1 MKLETPRVLPLEESE
16 WTPSQAEVLT
26 RQTMRGN
33 VPNVF
38 KTLIR
43 HEKLAKRWL
52 VFATHILSKNTLSP
66 REREI
71 AILRTGWLA
80 GSGYEWA
87 QHVIIGRDA
96 GLTEEE
102 LEAIKA
108 GTDAGAWSDH
118 ERWVLKACDELHSDS
133 FISDEVWEG
142 LSETYNTEQMMDL
155 IFTCGQYR
163 MLAGA
168 LNSLGVPLDDDIS

>member
-1 MKLETPRVLPLEESE
+1 MKLEQPRVPPLDESD
-16 WTPSQAEVLT
+16 WTPEQVEVIG

-38 KTLIR
+38 KTLI
-43 HEKLAKRWL
+43 HHGKLAKRWL
-52 VFATHILSKNTLSP
+52 VFATHILSKNSMSP

-80 GSGYEWA
+80 GSDYGWG
-87 QHVIIGRDA
+87 QHGIIGQDA
-96 GLTEEE
+96 GLTPDEI
-102 LEAIKA
+102 EAITTGA
-108 GTDAGAWSDH
+108 DATNWSHH
-118 ERWVLKACDELHSDS
+118 ERLILRACDELHKDV

-142 LSETYNTEQMMDL
+142 LTETYSTEQMMDL

-168 LNSLGVPLDDDIS
+168 LNSLGVPLDEDIR

>member
-1 MKLETPRVLPLEESE
+1 MKLEQPRVPPLDESD
-16 WTPSQAEVLT
+16 WTPEQMEVIG

-38 KTLIR
+38 KTLIH

-52 VFATHILSKNTLSP
+52 VFATHILSKNSMSP

-80 GSGYEWA
+80 GSDYEWG
-87 QHVIIGRDA
+87 QHVIIGQDA
-96 GLTEEE
+96 GLTPGEI
-102 LEAIKA
+102 EAIKTGA
-108 GTDAGAWSDH
+108 DATNWSHH
-118 ERWVLKACDELHSDS
+118 ERLILRACDELHKDV

-142 LSETYNTEQMMDL
+142 LTETYSTEQMMDL

-168 LNSLGVPLDDDIS
+168 LNSLGVPLDEDIR